1 MKEYVILT
9 NIYKPLGGFYKYAP
23 EPQKEPLRVSYKG
36 EELKLFVEKWKHIIE
51 SEAYYDPP
59 KTFVIDFEKVVV
71 EEITDKLNEYKEL
84 I

>member
-9 NIYKPLGGFYKYAP
+9 NIYAPLGGFYKYAA
-23 EPQKEPLRVSYKG
+23 EPKKEPLRFSFKG
-36 EELKLFVEKWKHIIE
+36 EELAFFIGKWKHIIE
-51 SEAYYDPP
+51 NEAYYDPP
-59 KTFVIDFEKVVV
+59 KTFVIDFEKVEV